1 MSTTTTEAPAPSADP
16 FPLVLP
22 GRIRPVGDG
31 WKWIAQGWRLFA
43 RSPVMW
49 IVALLLFLVIA
60 FALMLVPFV
69 GHIALHLLSP
79 VFGAGL
85 MLACAALETRG
96 DFELG
101 ELFGGFRNR
110 LGSLVVVGILLFLG
124 EIAIFLVFM
133 AIVGFGLLAS
143 ILGAM
148 VSGETTQALHALIA
162 ASTSIL
168 LASLVALALFVP
180 LIAAYW
186 FAPALVAMHGMGPG
200 AAMMASLS
208 ASLRNFLPFLLY
220 GFVMMIL
227 AILAAIPFG
236 LGYLVFI
243 PLTITSTYASYRA
256 IFTQGEIELA
266 R

>member
-1 MSTTTTEAPAPSADP
+1 
-16 FPLVLP
+16 
-22 GRIRPVGDG
+22 
-31 WKWIAQGWRLFA
+31 
-43 RSPVMW
+43 
-49 IVALLLFLVIA
+49 VALLLFFVIA
-60 FALMLVPFV
+60 FALMLVPFL

-85 MLACAALETRG
+85 MLACVALETRG

-101 ELFGGFRNR
+101 ELFGGFRTR
-110 LGSLVVVGILLFLG
+110 PGSLVIVGLLFFAG

-143 ILGAM
+143 ILSAM

-180 LIAAYW
+180 LLASYW
-186 FAPALVAMHGMGPG
+186 FAPALVALHGMGPG
-200 AAMMASLS
+200 AAMLASLS
-208 ASLRNFLPFLLY
+208 GSFRNFLPFLLY
-220 GFVMMIL
+220 GFIMLVF
-227 AILAAIPFG
+227 AFVAAIPLG

-256 IFTQGEIELA
+256 IFTQGDIELA
-266 R
+266 G